1 MKILWI
7 TSVYPSKEQ
16 PGNGVFH
23 ETQVQALKKR
33 GLEITVICPTPQNPT
48 VLRVLKKTYK
58 RKTLPFYEVREGVK
72 VYRPIYRA
80 LPGQLRW
87 AQPDKRIAKA
97 ILKTI
102 QDKSLQFDMIHAH
115 FAMPSGG
122 AAHIISKE
130 LQKPWLLTLHGSDVH
145 IYPAFSRSANKAFQR
160 SVHSADEVISIG
172 RHLALAAKEK
182 TGRDSFVL
190 PIGINLSRFQA
201 AALPKENVRKELKLP
216 SDKQLITFIGR
227 LVKEKGVYELADS
240 LNRLPKNMA
249 VVLVGDGPA
258 MDDLKKHEQYGKR
271 LFLPGQISN
280 DKVKDYLQASDIFA
294 LPSYSEGMPTV
305 VIEAISMKV
314 PVICTAVGG
323 VPDLFGEFNHLLIK
337 PKSVDSIVERVLDYH
352 SEKYD
357 LPIIKDQ
364 LLQYVQDNFHVGRNA
379 EVLEK
384 RYRKLAWNEGKAS
397 LSIKGD

>member
-23 ETQVQALKKR
+23 ETQVQALKKL
-33 GLEITVICPTPQNPT
+33 GVDITVICPTPQNHA

-58 RKTLPFYEVREGVK
+58 RKNLPYHEVRGGVE
-72 VYRPIYRA
+72 VYRPIYTA

-102 QDKSLQFDMIHAH
+102 QDKNLQFNMIHAH

-122 AAHIISKE
+122 AAHIISKT

-145 IYPAFSRSANKAFQR
+145 IYPSFSKSANKAFQR

-172 RHLALAAKEK
+172 RNLAQAAKVK
-182 TGRDSFVL
+182 TGRETLVL

-201 AALPKENVRKELKLP
+201 QEMPKERIREKLQLP
-216 SDKQLITFIGR
+216 ADKKLITFIGR

-240 LNRLPKNMA
+240 LNRLPDEMA

-258 MDDLKKHEQYGKR
+258 RDVLKKHEQYGKR

-305 VIEAISMKV
+305 VIEAISMNV
-314 PVICTAVGG
+314 PVICTPVGG
-323 VPDLFGEFNHLLIK
+323 VPDLFGEFSHLLIQ

-357 LPIIKDQ
+357 LSVIKGK
-364 LLQYVQDNFHVGRNA
+364 LFQYVQDNFHVDRNA
-379 EVLEK
+379 EILEK
-384 RYRKLAWNEGKAS
+384 HYRNLALNESQLNSKH
-397 LSIKGD
+397 